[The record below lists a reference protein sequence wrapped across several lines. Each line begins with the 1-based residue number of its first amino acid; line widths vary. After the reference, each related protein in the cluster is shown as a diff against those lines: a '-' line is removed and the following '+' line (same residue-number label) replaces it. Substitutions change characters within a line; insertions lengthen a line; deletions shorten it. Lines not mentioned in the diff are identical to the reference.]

1 MATAAM
7 KFFFFK
13 CIDES
18 IRGNIMYYVLYCNA
32 DQVFSPHAELVP
44 AEQQPEQFKCR
55 AALQT

>member
-1 MATAAM
+1 
-7 KFFFFK
+7 
-13 CIDES
+13 
-18 IRGNIMYYVLYCNA
+18 MYYVLYCNA